1 MIVWPRI
8 VFLVLVLR
16 AIVALQVFLSKNRSK
31 YPGLILPLIFFAIS
45 LIYPLNIAAPE
56 DASTV
61 SLLLMMLMVLLIAN
75 IPTMILL
82 GIYMACRDKAGRR
95 KELEKMKIRD
105 LK

>member
-16 AIVALQVFLSKNRSK
+16 AIAALQVFLSKSRSK
-31 YPGLILPLIFFAIS
+31 YPGLVLPLIFFALS
-45 LIYPLNIAAPE
+45 LLYPLNIIAPE
-56 DASTV
+56 DASAV
-61 SLLLMMLMVLLIAN
+61 SLLLMMLVVLLIAN

-82 GIYMACRDKAGRR
+82 GIYMACRDKACRR